1 MAGPGPGRRA
11 KIVTTMSLY
20 RDRGVVLRTYKLGE
34 ADRIV
39 VLLTSDHG
47 KVRAVAKGVR
57 RTKSRFGGRLEPLNH
72 VELLLYEGRELDIV
86 TQAEMIETWRPL
98 HEDLTRL
105 AQGVAMAEATEQV
118 AQEREPSEPL
128 YRMLVGALRTLA
140 ARSTPLVVAAFYWK
154 LLSLD
159 GAGPVL
165 TSCAS
170 CGSAPPGAPLV
181 AFDIAEG
188 GALCRGCRRGQAL
201 SPAALEIVGW
211 ILGGQLARALE
222 MPASAVTGEVAHLA
236 TVSLEQHLERR
247 LRALHVLEP
256 YLLEPLY

>member
-1 MAGPGPGRRA
+1 
-11 KIVTTMSLY
+11 MSLY

-39 VLLTSDHG
+39 VFITSGHG

-57 RTKSRFGGRLEPLNH
+57 RTKSRFGGRLEPLSH

-86 TQAEMIETWRPL
+86 TQAEMVEPWRLL
-98 HEDLTRL
+98 HEDLSRL
-105 AQGVAMAEATEQV
+105 AQGIALAEATEQV
-118 AQEREPSEPL
+118 AQEREPSGPL

-140 ARSTPLVVAAFYWK
+140 ERSSPLVVAAFYWK

-170 CGSAPPGAPLV
+170 CGSSPPEARLV

-188 GALCRGCRRGQAL
+188 GALCRACRRGQPL
-201 SPAALEIVGW
+201 SPAALELLGW
-211 ILGGQLARALE
+211 ILGGQLARALD
-222 MPASAVTGEVAHLA
+222 MPASATTGEVTSLA
-236 TVSLEQHLERR
+236 TISLEQHLEKR
-247 LRALHVLEP
+247 LRALHTLEHT
-256 YLLEPLY
+256 

>member
-1 MAGPGPGRRA
+1 
-11 KIVTTMSLY
+11 MSLY

-39 VLLTSDHG
+39 VFLTSGHG

-57 RTKSRFGGRLEPLNH
+57 RTKSRFGGRLEPLSH

-86 TQAEMIETWRPL
+86 TQAEMIEPWRSL
-98 HEDLTRL
+98 HDDLTRL
-105 AQGVAMAEATEQV
+105 SQGMAMAEATEQV
-118 AQEREPSEPL
+118 AQEREPSDAL

-140 ARSTPLVVAAFYWK
+140 ERSSPLVVAAFYWK

-165 TSCAS
+165 SSCAS
-170 CGSAPPGAPLV
+170 CGSSPPVAALV
-181 AFDIAEG
+181 AFDLAEG
-188 GALCRGCRRGQAL
+188 GALCRGCRRGQPL
-201 SPAALEIVGW
+201 SPAALEVMRW

-222 MPASAVTGEVAHLA
+222 MPASATTGEVAHLA
-236 TVSLEQHLERR
+236 TVSLERHLERHM
-247 LRALHVLEP
+247 RALNILE
-256 YLLEPLY
+256 LT